1 VARGFESKDVE
12 QQQQDM
18 LERRAAAKLQAQNAV
33 DLEQERKRDGI
44 QLQRTRVLR
53 EIESARNE
61 RHRQTLEIGLKFLDD
76 QLAGLR

>member
-1 VARGFESKDVE
+1 
-12 QQQQDM
+12 M

-76 QLAGLR
+76 QLNGLR

>member
-1 VARGFESKDVE
+1 
-12 QQQQDM
+12 M

>member
-1 VARGFESKDVE
+1 
-12 QQQQDM
+12 M

-33 DLEQERKRDGI
+33 DMEQERKRDGI

-76 QLAGLR
+76 QLNGLR

>member
-1 VARGFESKDVE
+1 
-12 QQQQDM
+12 M

-53 EIESARNE
+53 EIKSARNE
-61 RHRQTLEIGLKFLDD
+61 RHRQTLEIGLKFLDE
-76 QLAGLR
+76 QLNGLR

>member
-1 VARGFESKDVE
+1 MARGFESKDVE

-18 LERRAAAKLQAQNAV
+18 LDRRAAAKLQAQNAV

-53 EIESARNE
+53 EIEGARNE

-76 QLAGLR
+76 QLNGLR

>member
-1 VARGFESKDVE
+1 
-12 QQQQDM
+12 M

-53 EIESARNE
+53 EIKSARNE

-76 QLAGLR
+76 QLNGLR

>member
-53 EIESARNE
+53 EIKSARNE

-76 QLAGLR
+76 QLNGLR